1 MDMEISREWLRLP
14 VSTVRKA
21 MSPSRNEAHILQSV
35 VARLATAIE
44 RHSLK
49 ASRAANNEATLEN
62 GLCRLHFSGLY
73 EDRVLCRF
81 SNKGRFGGKDFDLS
95 LYLYVRFGDWAL
107 ELLPCPDGDW
117 DNERRVLHY
126 LDGFNALLLDGWL
139 QEPLEGNFSWI
150 ADYRRIEAEAC
161 ALLQHL
167 AAIKAQYLALWTAI
181 RSKLA
186 ASDHTWIADAREFI
200 GSNLFHGDAAQLPPI
215 AEIHPVKVGV
225 PTA

>member
-1 MDMEISREWLRLP
+1 MEIAEEWLRLP
-14 VSTVRKA
+14 VSAVRKA
-21 MSPSRNEAHILQSV
+21 MSPSRNDAHILPLV
-35 VARLATAIE
+35 TARMAPAIE
-44 RHSLK
+44 RHALK
-49 ASRAANNEATLEN
+49 ARRIANNEATLEN
-62 GLCRLHFSGLY
+62 DVCRLHFSGLY

-81 SNKGRFGGKDFDLS
+81 SGKKRNSHKDLDLS

-139 QEPLEGNFSWI
+139 QEPLEGNFSWV
-150 ADYRRIEAEAC
+150 ADYRRIEDEAC

-167 AAIKAQYLALWTAI
+167 GAIKAQYLALWTAI

-186 ASDHTWIADAREFI
+186 ASDHSWIADARGFI